1 MFRLLLLS
9 LLIGASYSVRIL
21 GVFMTPSYSHQV
33 VFQPIWKELSL
44 RGHNVT
50 ILTPNPLKDPSLTNL
65 TEIDLSFSYETW
77 NNYSIETLGTEEH
90 SSFLEIK
97 KLSEAYLATA
107 EAQLSHPAVSNLI
120 KNGKEN
126 QFDLLLVE
134 FVWPNMY
141 AFKDIFKCPMVGIS
155 SLGLTGTANEAIG
168 NPSNPALDPE
178 FTLPFSTNLSFKERF
193 ISAIFKVFFKVGAV
207 LSLRP
212 KMEVISRKY
221 FGNIRRLED
230 IAKDVSLVI
239 VNSNLALHNVK
250 PQVPAFIDISG
261 IHIKKPQPLPKD
273 LQNYLDNAKEGVI
286 YFSLGSN
293 VKSRFLPDEQFQK
306 FMTTFSQLPYK
317 VLWKFENEQLP
328 DKPNNVEIRK
338 WLPQQDVLRKI
349 YHFFAIVD

>member
-1 MFRLLLLS
+1 MFHLLLLFVLFS
-9 LLIGASYSVRIL
+9 ASYSARIL
-21 GVFMTPSYSHQV
+21 GVFMTPSYSHQI

-44 RGHNVT
+44 RGHQVT
-50 ILTPNPLKDPSLTNL
+50 ILTPNPLNDPLLTNL

-77 NNYSIETLGTEEH
+77 NNYSIETLGTQEH
-90 SSFLEIK
+90 SSSLEIK
-97 KLSEAYLATA
+97 KLSEAYLATTK
-107 EAQLSHPAVSNLI
+107 AQLSHPAVLELI

-134 FVWPNMY
+134 FLWPNMY
-141 AFKDIFKCPMVGIS
+141 AFKDVFKCPMVGVS

-178 FTLPFSTNLSFKERF
+178 FTLPFSTNLSFKERV
-193 ISAIFKVFFKVGAV
+193 ISTIFKVLFKVGTIV
-207 LSLRP
+207 SLRP
-212 KMEVISRKY
+212 KMEVIKQKY

-250 PQVPAFIDISG
+250 PQVPGFIDISG
-261 IHIKKPQPLPKD
+261 IHIQKPQPLPKD

-293 VKSRFLPDEQFQK
+293 VKSKSLPEEQFKK
-306 FMTTFSQLPYK
+306 FMNTFSQLPYK
-317 VLWKFENEQLP
+317 ILWKFENEHLP
-328 DKPNNVEIRK
+328 EKPQNVEIRK
-338 WLPQQDVLRKI
+338 WLPQQDVLRKS
-349 YHFFAIVD
+349 YQYFLGE